1 MFSIKRSTTHLSSP
15 IIRIGLVSVLSWQ
28 CHAATIQGTAF
39 EDVNDNGVRE
49 ACEQVLPDT
58 TIYIQDDAQVAIG
71 NGGLFTLITN
81 DQGNYSSISHNTGD
95 FTLWA
100 DIPSGWEQTAPAI
113 VQYQMIIDN
122 RSNTKPSSHQP
133 NG

>member
-1 MFSIKRSTTHLSSP
+1 
-15 IIRIGLVSVLSWQ
+15 
-28 CHAATIQGTAF
+28 
-39 EDVNDNGVRE
+39 
-49 ACEQVLPDT
+49 LPDT